1 MITEYRRAESVDEAV
16 TLQREGFVLLAGGT
30 QVNNGASK
38 LYGKPAEKV
47 VSIDGL
53 GLRGIEKQG
62 EGWKIGA
69 SVTLQ
74 ELADHTALPE
84 ALIKAA
90 GFIPTR
96 SVRNIATIGGNVG
109 AKRPD
114 SYIIPALFALGA
126 VAETAAGEISVE
138 EYVAGENKELILSL
152 RIPAV
157 KGGCKAVKESR
168 SQVALPV
175 VSAAA
180 RIALDGGTISEAVIA
195 AGCVAKRT
203 VRLESVERGLLSGE
217 LMEGEKLE
225 AAIAEAVNP
234 KANFL
239 GSVEFKR
246 YENSVVI
253 ASLVRACYKEAKK

>member
-1 MITEYRRAESVDEAV
+1 MITEYRKAASVDEAV
-16 TLQREGFVLLAGGT
+16 KLQREGFVLLAGGT

-38 LYGKPAEKV
+38 QYGVAADKV

-53 GLRGIEKQG
+53 GLTEIEQEG

-69 SVTLQ
+69 RVTLQ
-74 ELADHTALPE
+74 ELAEHTAIPE
-84 ALIKAA
+84 ALVKAA

-96 SVRNIATIGGNVG
+96 SVRNIATVGGNVG

-114 SYIIPALFALGA
+114 SYIIPALIALGA
-126 VAETAAGEISVE
+126 VAETADGDVSVE
-138 EYVAGENKELILSL
+138 EYVGGENRNLILRF

-157 KGGCKAVKESR
+157 GGICKAVKESR
-168 SQVALPV
+168 SQLALPV

-180 RIALDGGTISEAVIA
+180 RIAVEGGKITEAVVA
-195 AGCVAKRT
+195 AGCVAGRT
-203 VRLESVERGLLSGE
+203 VRLASVEKGLLSGE
-217 LMEGEKLE
+217 LLEGEKLE
-225 AAIAEAVNP
+225 AAIAKAVIP
-234 KANFL
+234 KADFL

-253 ASLVRACYKEAKK
+253 ADLIRACYKEAK

>member
-1 MITEYRRAESVDEAV
+1 MITEYRKAASVDEAV
-16 TLQREGFVLLAGGT
+16 KLQREGFVLLAGGT

-38 LYGKPAEKV
+38 QYGVAPDKV
-47 VSIDGL
+47 VSLDGL
-53 GLRGIEKQG
+53 GLTGIEREG
-62 EGWKIGA
+62 EGWRIG
-69 SVTLQ
+69 SGVTLQ
-74 ELADHTALPE
+74 ELADHTAIPE
-84 ALIKAA
+84 ALIRAA

-109 AKRPD
+109 AKRSD
-114 SYIIPALFALGA
+114 SYIIPALIALGA
-126 VAETAAGEISVE
+126 VAKTAEGETPVE
-138 EYVAGENKELILSL
+138 EYVTGESQELIVSF

-157 KGGCKAVKESR
+157 KGACKAVKESR
-168 SQVALPV
+168 SQLALPV

-180 RIALDGGTISEAVIA
+180 RIAVEDGKISEAVVT

-203 VRLESVERGLLSGE
+203 VRLEAVEKGLLSGE
-217 LMEGEKLE
+217 LLEGEKLE
-225 AAIAEAVNP
+225 AAIADAVNP

-253 ASLVRACYKEAKK
+253 ADLIRACYKEAK